1 VTTAGPT
8 ELVDGVRAAH
18 ERLHATVRLIDDRTA
33 RSPSR
38 LPGWTVGHVVT
49 HLARNADS
57 VVRRIRGAMD
67 GSPVPQYAGGAAGR
81 AAEIEAGAG
90 RPAAE
95 LIADLIGADEAVDRL
110 LAGVPA
116 EIWDRAIP
124 GAKGTEARADR
135 IVYSRWR
142 EVEVHHVDL
151 GLGYQPAD
159 WPAALVDLMLPGLLD
174 DLPER
179 ADRTALAAW
188 ALDRAPAPP
197 LRSWD

>member
-1 VTTAGPT
+1 VATPT
-8 ELVDGVRAAH
+8 DLIAGVRSAH
-18 ERLHATVRLIDDRTA
+18 ERLHSTVRLIDDGTA

-67 GSPVPQYAGGAAGR
+67 GQPVPQYAGGAAGR

-95 LIADLIGADEAVDRL
+95 LIADLLGADEAVDRL
-110 LAGVPA
+110 LPSVPA
-116 EIWDRAIP
+116 GIWDRPIP
-124 GAKGTEARADR
+124 RASGTAVPADR

-159 WPAALVDLMLPGLLD
+159 WPPALVDLMLPGLLD
-174 DLPER
+174 GLPER
-179 ADRTALAAW
+179 ADRSALAAW

-197 LRSWD
+197 LRPWD